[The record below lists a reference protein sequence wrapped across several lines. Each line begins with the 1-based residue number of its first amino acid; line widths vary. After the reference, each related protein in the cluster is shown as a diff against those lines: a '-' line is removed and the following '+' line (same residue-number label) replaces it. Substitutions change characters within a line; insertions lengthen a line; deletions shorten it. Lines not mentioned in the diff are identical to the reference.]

1 MLRVVLPQ
9 DLAAEEVKWYAF
21 DDKQQLHDQGCCAI
35 QNLPAHKMAQLILP
49 ASVVSGYIIPAPNQ
63 RGRHQSAL
71 IDQMLEDILLDSRED
86 THVLP
91 AKPEQGRQC
100 VWLCNKHWLA
110 AWQSRWDKF
119 SKAPIKAY
127 AIHDLLPVTAQPVSA
142 RTVEGHIFRLPD
154 GQTGLLEDFALVEAL
169 AGAPVLQI
177 EKLFERAVAN
187 DAVNFLAGLGTANAL
202 ESLTPARLRRSAWLA
217 GAVCATLMLATV
229 LQWQRL
235 AQREQQLRD
244 GIRQTFAAAF
254 PGIPIVDPY
263 LQWQSLTQAGKSQAQ
278 ADALDQLVQLASQLP
293 AVRPR
298 SADVR
303 DGQAR
308 LLLTESDL
316 VTARAQLQ
324 QQGQPFTV
332 APAEAGFVRLDI
344 PLARR

>member
-1 MLRVVLPQ
+1 MAMAHQALDDLLLGNKTDMHIVLESSASDKRTAWICSKSFLQDWLGKFTAAGVRVHSAYSEYALIPVSGPQAHYTQEGNLIFRAKDGAYGYVDTPAQLVAISNEIVLTT
-9 DLAAEEVKWYAF
+9 
-21 DDKQQLHDQGCCAI
+21 HDQHLAKLPI
-35 QNLPAHKMAQLILP
+35 Q
-49 ASVVSGYIIPAPNQ
+49 S
-63 RGRHQSAL
+63 
-71 IDQMLEDILLDSRED
+71 
-86 THVLP
+86 
-91 AKPEQGRQC
+91 C
-100 VWLCNKHWLA
+100 
-110 AWQSRWDKF
+110 
-119 SKAPIKAY
+119 
-127 AIHDLLPVTAQPVSA
+127 
-142 RTVEGHIFRLPD
+142 
-154 GQTGLLEDFALVEAL
+154 
-169 AGAPVLQI
+169 
-177 EKLFERAVAN
+177 
-187 DAVNFLAGLGTANAL
+187 AVNFLAGLGTANAL
-202 ESLTPARLRRSAWLA
+202 ESVTPARLRRSAWLA

-263 LQWQSLTQAGKSQAQ
+263 LQWQSLTQAGKPQAQ